1 MVHVYYHI
9 YAIEG
14 VEQIID
20 EQLSLIE
27 KHFDF
32 PFILNIG
39 ISIPTE
45 NISNSNILK
54 KIHSFKKLNPII
66 RDIRAKGHEYIT
78 LDLID
83 SDKSTFNDSDCILYF
98 HTKGASKQN
107 DSKYDNSKSWRQL
120 MNYFNIEKAK
130 NVFTLFE
137 KTKFNTYGVLFG
149 KAGAWVIYSGNF
161 FWMKGSY
168 AKSLEL
174 DNVKKRSRYSAEH
187 SFIQLG
193 TDWQPYSAYS
203 REGVDHYEIN
213 FKREDYAK

>member
-1 MVHVYYHI
+1 MVHIYYHI
-9 YAIEG
+9 YAIDG
-14 VEQIID
+14 VDEIIH

-39 ISIPTE
+39 VCIPTE

-54 KIHSFKKLNPII
+54 KIYSFKKLNPTI
-66 RDIRAKGHEYIT
+66 RDVRSKGHEYIT

-83 SDKSTFNDSDCILYF
+83 SDKNIFNDSDCILYI

-107 DSKYDNSKSWRQL
+107 DDKYDNVKSWRHL
-120 MNYFNIEKAK
+120 MNYFNIERVK
-130 NVFTLFE
+130 NVFKLFE
-137 KTKFNTYGVLFG
+137 KTEFNTYGVLFG
-149 KAGAWVIYSGNF
+149 KAGAWTIYSGNF
-161 FWMKGSY
+161 FWMRADY

-174 DNVKKRSRYSAEH
+174 SEVKKSSRYSAEH

-193 TDWQPYSAYS
+193 KNWKPYSLYN
-203 REGVDHYEIN
+203 REGENHYEIN
-213 FKREDYAK
+213 FKREEYTK

>member
-1 MVHVYYHI
+1 MVYVYYHI
-9 YAIEG
+9 YAIDG
-14 VEQIID
+14 VESIID

-27 KHFDF
+27 SNFSF

-45 NISNSNILK
+45 NISNLNLLK
-54 KIHSFKKLNPII
+54 KINSFKKLNPII
-66 RDIRAKGHEYIT
+66 RDVRSKAHEYVT
-78 LDLID
+78 LDLIELDRDIFKD
-83 SDKSTFNDSDCILYF
+83 SDSILYI

-107 DSKYDNSKSWRQL
+107 DIKYDNVKSWRQL

-137 KTKFNTYGVLFG
+137 KTEFNTYGVLFG
-149 KAGAWVIYSGNF
+149 KAGAWILYSGNF

-168 AKSLEL
+168 AKSL
-174 DNVKKRSRYSAEH
+174 DVSNVKKSSRYSAEH

-193 TDWQPYSAYS
+193 KDWKPYSAYN
-203 REGVDHYEIN
+203 RESENHYEIN

>member
-1 MVHVYYHI
+1 MVHIYYHI
-9 YAIEG
+9 YTMEG
-14 VEQIID
+14 VEEIID

-45 NISNSNILK
+45 NISNSIILK
-54 KIHSFKKLNPII
+54 KIYSFKKLNPII
-66 RDIRAKGHEYIT
+66 RDMRSKGHEYIT

-83 SDKSTFNDSDCILYF
+83 SDKNTFSDSDCILYF
-98 HTKGASKQN
+98 HTKGASKQK
-107 DSKYDNSKSWRQL
+107 DSKYNNVKTWRHL
-120 MNYFNIEKAK
+120 MNYFNIEKVK
-130 NVFTLFE
+130 NVFQLFA
-137 KTKFNTYGVLFG
+137 KTEFNTYGVLFG
-149 KAGAWVIYSGNF
+149 KAGAWIIYSGNF
-161 FWMKGSY
+161 FWMKGDY

-174 DNVKKRSRYSAEH
+174 SKAKKSSRYSAEH

-193 TDWQPYSAYS
+193 KNWKPYSAYN
-203 REGVDHYEIN
+203 REGENHYEIN

>member
-1 MVHVYYHI
+1 MVYLYYHI

-27 KHFDF
+27 KYFDF

-98 HTKGASKQN
+98 HTKEKQKMYLHYLKKLN
-107 DSKYDNSKSWRQL
+107 LIHMVYCL
-120 MNYFNIEKAK
+120 EKR
-130 NVFTLFE
+130 VH
-137 KTKFNTYGVLFG
+137 G
-149 KAGAWVIYSGNF
+149 
-161 FWMKGSY
+161 
-168 AKSLEL
+168 
-174 DNVKKRSRYSAEH
+174 
-187 SFIQLG
+187 
-193 TDWQPYSAYS
+193 
-203 REGVDHYEIN
+203 
-213 FKREDYAK
+213 